1 MDAHVPTPLGP
12 TPPGPNPAGSAQAGT
27 APAGP
32 VVPAAAALAS
42 GPGAGPGQ
50 IRVVIADDS
59 AFMRTALQRLLG
71 PAGDIAVVGVA
82 RDGLEALRLCK
93 DLRPDVL
100 TMDVEMPNL
109 DGLGALRRVRLE
121 CPSPPRVIML
131 SSLTASGTATA
142 LTALRLGAADVIG
155 KPGGFSAAPDLRLVQ
170 GEIISKIRAIARS
183 GVVARAPAGSGGVNP
198 PRPAVLGAVVPGVLA
213 IGSSTGGPPV
223 LETLL
228 GALPKVI
235 GFPVLVAQHMPPIF
249 TKSLAARLR
258 EICGPEV
265 VHAEHGMAVRPGV
278 IYIAPGSL
286 HMRVVRSASGR
297 LETDISESPTTE
309 VYRPSVSELFASA
322 ARVAG
327 PRVLGV
333 ICTGIGDDG
342 TSGARLVRDAGG
354 RVIAQEAS
362 TCVVYGMPRS
372 VIEAGLAA
380 AAGSPEEIAQFLAR
394 SSGAQGPAVGPG
406 GSPEQMN
413 RAVA

>member
-1 MDAHVPTPLGP
+1 MDAHPP
-12 TPPGPNPAGSAQAGT
+12 TPPGPA
-27 APAGP
+27 APAKGAA
-32 VVPAAAALAS
+32 PA
-42 GPGAGPGQ
+42 PGQ
-50 IRVVIADDS
+50 IRLVIADDS
-59 AFMRTALQRLLG
+59 AFMRSALQRLLG

-82 RDGLEALRLCK
+82 KDGLEALRLCK

-109 DGLGALRRVRLE
+109 DGLGALRRIRLE
-121 CPSPPRVIML
+121 CPVVPRIIML
-131 SSLTASGTATA
+131 SSLTAAGSATA
-142 LTALRLGAADVIG
+142 LTALRMGAADVIG

-183 GVVARAPAGSGGVNP
+183 GAGLLGGLGRGPATAGGVIP
-198 PRPAVLGAVVPGVLA
+198 PKPAVLQALTPGLLA

-228 GALPKVI
+228 TALPKGI
-235 GFPVLVAQHMPPIF
+235 AFPVVVAQHMPPIF
-249 TKSLAARLR
+249 TKSLAARLK

-265 VHAEHGMAVRPGV
+265 VHAEHGMPVRAGV

-286 HMRVVRSASGR
+286 HMRVVRAASGR
-297 LETDISESPTTE
+297 LETDISESPATE

-327 PRVLGV
+327 PRVLAV

-342 TSGARLVRDAGG
+342 TSGARALRDAGG
-354 RVIAQEAS
+354 RVIAQDAS

-394 SSGAQGPAVGPG
+394 SSGVQGPAGAPPG
-406 GSPEQMN
+406 TPEQMN